1 MADNKMKLFSD
12 FPPVSTQ
19 EWMDK
24 IVADLK
30 GADFDKKLVWR
41 SKENVVARPF
51 YRNEDLDNLKHLDVL
66 PGEFPFVRGVKAQ
79 NNSWY
84 IRQDISVKDVKEAN
98 AKALEI
104 LMKGVDSLGFCFDS
118 KTPVTEE
125 NLSGLLRDI
134 DLESAEVNFSCPDG
148 FTELAKLFAAYVK
161 SKGFNAEKVSGSI
174 NFDPYGRLLCT
185 GKLFGKDGDIETEYV
200 KTLIEATAALPNFR
214 VITVNAKH
222 LSNAGAYITQEL
234 GYGLSMGNE
243 YLAKLTDAGLGA
255 DIVASNIRF
264 NFGVGSN
271 YFMEMAKFRAAR
283 YLWAV
288 IAKQFGAAEEN
299 CKMIAHAETSKW
311 NMTIYDAHVNML
323 RTQTEAMSASIAGVH
338 SMTVLPFD
346 KPFKKSDKFSERVA
360 RNQQLLLKEESHF
373 EKIVDASAGS
383 YYIENLTDSIAQEAW
398 KLFLDTEDKG
408 GYLTAVKAGFI
419 QEAIKEAAN
428 SRRQFLAQ
436 RRDVLLGTNQYPN
449 FNEAAKEKIEVE
461 GATGCCC
468 ANKNNE
474 RLVEPLKFGRG
485 SEEFE
490 ALRLATEAAAK
501 RPKVF
506 MLKLGNLAM
515 RQARGQFSGNFFACA
530 GYEIID
536 NLGYKSAEAGVK
548 AALDTKADIVVI
560 CSSDD
565 EYAEFAP
572 QAYEGLKG
580 KAIFVVA
587 GAPSCM
593 DELKAKG
600 IENFIHVRSNVLEE
614 LKSYNKLLFK
624 D

>member
-1 MADNKMKLFSD
+1 MADNKTKLFSD

-51 YRNEDLDNLKHLDVL
+51 YRDEDLDNLQHLDVL

-84 IRQDISVKDVKEAN
+84 VRQDISVKDVKEAN
-98 AKALEI
+98 AKALEV
-104 LMKGVDSLGFCFDS
+104 LMKGVDSIGFCFDNKS
-118 KTPVTEE
+118 LITEK
-125 NLSGLLRDI
+125 NLSLLLNDI
-134 DLESAEVNFSCPDG
+134 DLEAAEVNFSSPEG
-148 FTELAKLFAAYVK
+148 GYKNIAELFASYVK
-161 SKGFNAEKVSGSI
+161 SSDFNSSSVSGSI
-174 NFDPYGRLLCT
+174 NYDPYGRLLCS
-185 GKLFGKDGDIETEYV
+185 GKLCGNDDDIDAGYV
-200 KTLIEATAALPNFR
+200 KALIDATSDLPDFR

-222 LSNAGAYITQEL
+222 LSNAGSYITQEL
-234 GYGLSMGNE
+234 GYGLGIGSE
-243 YLAKLTDAGLGA
+243 YLAKLTDAGLSA
-255 DIVASNIRF
+255 DSVASNIRF
-264 NFGVGSN
+264 NFGIGSN
-271 YFMEMAKFRAAR
+271 YFMEIAKFRAAR
-283 YLWAV
+283 YLWAQ
-288 IAKQFGAAEEN
+288 IAKQYGAAEAN
-299 CKMIAHAETSKW
+299 CKMIVHAETSKW
-311 NMTIYDAHVNML
+311 NMTLYDAHVNML

-346 KPFKKSDKFSERVA
+346 KPYKPSDKFSERIA

-383 YYIENLTDSIAQEAW
+383 YYIENLTDSLAKESW
-398 KLFLDTEDKG
+398 KLFLDVEDQG
-408 GYLTAVKAGFI
+408 GYLVAVKAGSI
-419 QEAIKEAAN
+419 QKAVKEAADD
-428 SRRQFLAQ
+428 RHKFLAQ

-449 FNEAAKEKIEVE
+449 FNESAAKKIEVKN
-461 GATGCCC
+461 GSSCCC
-468 ANKNNE
+468 NADDK
-474 RLVEPLKFGRG
+474 LVETLDFGRG

-490 ALRLATEAAAK
+490 ALRLATESAAK

-536 NLGYKSAEAGVK
+536 NLGYKSVDDGIK
-548 AALDTKADIVVI
+548 AALDINADIVVI

-572 QAYEGLKG
+572 LAFEGLKDDV
-580 KAIFVVA
+580 IFVVA
-587 GAPSCM
+587 GAPACM

-600 IENFIHVRSNVLEE
+600 IENFIHMRSNVLDE
-614 LKSYNKLLFK
+614 LCNYNKLLGI
-624 D
+624 

>member
-1 MADNKMKLFSD
+1 MADNKTKLFSD

-24 IVADLK
+24 IVTDLK
-30 GADFDKKLVWR
+30 GADFDKKVVWR
-41 SKENVVARPF
+41 SKENIVARPF
-51 YRNEDLDNLKHLDVL
+51 YRAEDLDNLKHLDVL

-84 IRQDISVKDVKEAN
+84 VRQDISVKDVKKAN

-104 LMKGVDSLGFCFDS
+104 LLKGVDSIGFCFDN
-118 KTPVTEE
+118 KALITEE
-125 NLSGLLRDI
+125 NLSVLLKDI
-134 DLESAEVNFSCPDG
+134 DLEAAEVNFSSPEGG
-148 FTELAKLFAAYVK
+148 FKVLADLFASFVK
-161 SKGFNAEKVSGSI
+161 SSKFDPSAVVGSI
-174 NFDPYGRLLCT
+174 NYDPYGRLLCS
-185 GKLFGKDGDIETEYV
+185 GKLYGSSDDIDPDFVKALIET
-200 KTLIEATAALPNFR
+200 TSGLPNFR
-214 VITVNAKH
+214 VITVNTKH
-222 LSNAGAYITQEL
+222 LNNAGSYITQEL
-234 GYGLSMGNE
+234 GYGLSMGSE
-243 YLAKLTDAGLGA
+243 YLTKLTEAGLSA
-255 DIVASNIRF
+255 DVVASNIRF

-271 YFMEMAKFRAAR
+271 YFMEIAKFRAAR
-283 YLWAV
+283 YLWAL
-288 IAKQFGAAEEN
+288 ITKQFGATEES
-299 CKMIAHAETSKW
+299 CKMIVHAETSKW

-323 RTQTEAMSASIAGVH
+323 RSQTEAMSASIAGVH
-338 SMTVLPFD
+338 SMSVLPFD
-346 KPFKKSDKFSERVA
+346 KPFKTSDKFSERIA

-383 YYIENLTDSIAQEAW
+383 YYIENLTDSVAQEAW
-398 KLFLDTEDKG
+398 KLFLDTEEKG

-428 SRRQFLAQ
+428 GRRQFLAQ

-449 FNEAAKEKIEVE
+449 VNEAASAKIEVKNST
-461 GATGCCC
+461 ACCC
-468 ANKNNE
+468 VAEDKM
-474 RLVEPLKFGRG
+474 VEPLDFGRA
-485 SEEFE
+485 SDEFE
-490 ALRLATEAAAK
+490 ALRLATEAASK

-530 GYEIID
+530 GYGIVD
-536 NLGYKSAEAGVK
+536 NLGYKSVDEGVK
-548 AALDTKADIVVI
+548 AALESKADIVVI

-572 QAYEGLKG
+572 KAYEGIKG

-587 GAPSCM
+587 GSPACM
-593 DELKAKG
+593 DDLKAKG

-614 LKSYNKLLFK
+614 LKGYNLKLNIN
-624 D
+624 